1 MVIGSPAPRFSIMN
15 SAALVLNCVVGCL
28 PGDAEEATVVPG
40 IPSLTESGALEC
52 FPWVIRKGIEVI
64 WTSCLSKPG
73 KETLIVL
80 KNSLGLGTFNWY

>member
-28 PGDAEEATVVPG
+28 PGDAEETTVVTG

-52 FPWVIRKGIEVI
+52 FPWVIRKSVEVI
-64 WTSCLSKPG
+64 WNSCLSKPG

-80 KNSLGLGTFNWY
+80 ENSLDLGTFN